1 MCSTGTMEYVWE
13 ARRSLAGPQGHD
25 LGPTSI
31 PCFKAGCQ
39 EAPNLGVCAFGQHRS
54 LTTCLY
60 HLLVGWLSALWC
72 AVVDRELWCASG
84 ISCVTFDTQSVFSP
98 CLHELFHRS
107 ADLVRA
113 FLGPFSPFH
122 PKQRGNNKTKRHR
135 AVKFTYSSSE
145 AVKLMIKRWMIW
157 RAPVYSRLSRQLTA
171 ADGWRLTLAGCRRWE
186 PNYQSQKEHILTVA

>member
-1 MCSTGTMEYVWE
+1 MTLDQPPFPALKQVVKKPQIWGCVPLVST
-13 ARRSLAGPQGHD
+13 D
-25 LGPTSI
+25 L
-31 PCFKAGCQ
+31 
-39 EAPNLGVCAFGQHRS
+39 
-54 LTTCLY
+54 CLY

-84 ISCVTFDTQSVFSP
+84 ISCVTFDTQSVFTP

-145 AVKLMIKRWMIW
+145 AVKLMIKR
-157 RAPVYSRLSRQLTA
+157 
-171 ADGWRLTLAGCRRWE
+171 
-186 PNYQSQKEHILTVA
+186 